1 MYQENAEPRPTDIE
15 EDRMM
20 DGENVHK
27 AFSSGA
33 DSSCPSAL
41 APEPPAVKAED
52 LTYRY
57 YEQGKRNILDHTD
70 ITIDEG
76 KITVLM
82 GSSGCGKSTL
92 GLVLGGLLPENGG
105 VLESG
110 SIELF
115 DHKLSELSPRERA
128 GLFGMMFQNPDLQYC
143 MDTLRRE
150 MIFCLENMGCAPED
164 MDRRIEEAAVHF
176 HMEELLDRKLR
187 TLSGGEKQKGI
198 LACLYLMESRC
209 LFLDE
214 PFANIDPESAAEIL
228 ESLGKLRD
236 QGRTIVAIDHRADL
250 WADHADEIK
259 VLGEGGRVLAEG
271 INRDNIKDFRKLFQR
286 EGIFFPGEAGAACG
300 SEDRACSIFSDS
312 KAKDIRKVCDPTLS
326 AFPAPVRDSHALP
339 VSFGQKVL
347 EVNIKKLYDRGEKLH
362 KRGLL
367 QKLSGKAKGSGVLL
381 GKSNRSKPILCDI
394 RLSFEKGSITAL
406 LGPSGSGKTSF
417 LLALLGQC
425 AYEGEILICGREL
438 QKLREPE
445 LYSDIGMVFQNPA
458 DQFITQSVGAEIEKS
473 LEIWRPELDEKER
486 AKEADR
492 LLSDYGLK
500 HFRSYSPFM
509 LSQGQQRRLAVL
521 AVLAG
526 GQSILLLDEPTY
538 GQDSRSCS
546 AMMEHISEKVRK
558 DGLTVIFTTHDRYM
572 AERWAQRKLIVR
584 DGRIVE
590 EP

>member
-1 MYQENAEPRPTDIE
+1 MYQENAELRLPDIE

-27 AFSSGA
+27 AFFSGA

-41 APEPPAVKAED
+41 APETLAIKAKD

-57 YEQGKRNILDHTD
+57 YEQGKRNILDHAD
-70 ITIDEG
+70 IVIDAG

-115 DHKLSELSPRERA
+115 GCRLSELSSRERA
-128 GLFGMMFQNPDLQYC
+128 GLLGMMFQNPDLQYC

-150 MIFCLENMGCAPED
+150 MIFCLENMGCDPED
-164 MDRRIEEAAVHF
+164 MDRKIDEAAMHF
-176 HMEELLDRKLR
+176 HMEGLLDRKLR

-209 LFLDE
+209 IFLDE
-214 PFANIDPESAAEIL
+214 PFANIDPEASEEIL
-228 ESLGKLRD
+228 ESLENLRD

-271 INRDNIKDFRKLFQR
+271 INRDNIEDFRKLFQR
-286 EGIFFPGEAGAACG
+286 EGIFFPGEAGDACG
-300 SEDRACSIFSDS
+300 SEDRACSIFSAS
-312 KAKDIRKVCDPTLS
+312 EAKDIRRVCDPTLS
-326 AFPAPVRDSHALP
+326 ASPAEVRDSHVLP
-339 VSFGQKVL
+339 VSFRQKAL
-347 EVNIKKLYDRGEKLH
+347 EVNIKKLYDRGEKLR

-367 QKLSGKAKGSGVLL
+367 QKLSGKERGSGALP
-381 GKSNRSKPILCDI
+381 GKSSRSKPILCDI
-394 RLSFEKGSITAL
+394 RLSFEKGSMTAL

-417 LLALLGQC
+417 LLSLLGQC
-425 AYEGEILICGREL
+425 AYEGEILIHGREL
-438 QKLREPE
+438 GTIRENE

-458 DQFITQSVGAEIEKS
+458 DQFITQKVGDEMEKS
-473 LEIWRPELDEKER
+473 LEIWRPELSEEER
-486 AKEADR
+486 SKEADR
-492 LLSDYGLK
+492 LLSDYSLER
-500 HFRSYSPFM
+500 FRNYSPFM

-538 GQDSRSCS
+538 GQDSRSCR
-546 AMMEHISEKVRK
+546 AMMEHISKKAESE
-558 DGLTVIFTTHDRYM
+558 GLTVIFTTHDGYM
-572 AERWAQRKLIVR
+572 AKRWAQRRLIVR
-584 DGRIVE
+584 DGRISE
-590 EP
+590 E